1 MKSIGIFGQ
10 GFVGNAIYQGFKKHA
25 NVLTYDKIEEK
36 SNSNPE
42 EIVNEC
48 QVIFICVPT
57 PMHAE
62 TGEASIHYVE
72 DVILQID
79 DIAEEFGTN
88 PTLIIKST
96 IPVGSS
102 RRLNSISRYCDVI
115 FSPEFL
121 TEANAV
127 KDFKNQ
133 KRIVLGHEEDF
144 NPEIVIETFRL
155 AFPKAKIVSLEP
167 AEAEMVKYVTNTFL
181 ATKVSYANEIY
192 NICSNAHIDYDKVIE
207 AASLDKRLGDSHWM
221 VPGPDGDFGFGGHC
235 FPKDLQ
241 ALRYI
246 ASQLPV
252 KTTMLDATL
261 NSNNNI
267 RNDRDWERQEG
278 RAIIND
284 VRETQGR
291 SIKHVNRNYK
301 VFDILLKAI
310 TVLGIGCITY
320 NIIKIITQ

>member
-102 RRLNSISRYCDVI
+102 SRLNSISRYCDVI

-221 VPGPDGDFGFGGHC
+221 VPGPDGDRGFGGHC
-235 FPKDLQ
+235 FPKDLNG
-241 ALRYI
+241 LRYI
-246 ASQLPV
+246 ANQDGIEVDVLTAAL
-252 KTTMLDATL
+252 KT
-261 NSNNNI
+261 
-267 RNDRDWERQEG
+267 NDRVRENRDWESQEG
-278 RAIIND
+278 RAIINS
-284 VRETQGR
+284 E
-291 SIKHVNRNYK
+291 SIKSNK
-301 VFDILLKAI
+301 VKSFLSSLFA
-310 TVLGIGCITY
+310 
-320 NIIKIITQ
+320 